1 MELYRKLK
9 ERDNRKDKRKI
20 RIQITIK
27 KSKSD
32 LVDKII
38 CRDPRSR
45 NQYSKRRTRW
55 LSIRQGVKVRIIQM
69 IVQSFRLRKLSFL
82 KGWFTNH
89 SFRKLHRVNVSNK
102 FEKLDFVCLCQDPF
116 CSHLIKRGLDLL
128 RFNLGSHRTS
138 HRL

>member
-45 NQYSKRRTRW
+45 NQYSKRRTR
-55 LSIRQGVKVRIIQM
+55 
-69 IVQSFRLRKLSFL
+69 
-82 KGWFTNH
+82 
-89 SFRKLHRVNVSNK
+89 
-102 FEKLDFVCLCQDPF
+102 
-116 CSHLIKRGLDLL
+116 
-128 RFNLGSHRTS
+128 
-138 HRL
+138 